1 MEYQRVNGIFSEYV
15 FLYHKNL
22 VTDIIVSCENVPNEE
37 VCSLVLKKNIY
48 LRGDSVDKEVCAYSY
63 QIKSLQ
69 VFVIQNI
76 ILFL

>member
-37 VCSLVLKKNIY
+37 VCSLVLKK
-48 LRGDSVDKEVCAYSY
+48 AYIWGLTALTRKPMRKV
-63 QIKSLQ
+63 IKFNRCKWL
-69 VFVIQNI
+69 
-76 ILFL
+76 